1 MNKRNIVL
9 IGLLVLLVAGFG
21 AYKMYQMKQA
31 DPGVLV
37 AGETVKNSDLD
48 IEFKYPGGENGFV
61 LLEPDGTEKGILKS
75 YLMLPKAEYDSY
87 KTVEGPSE
95 APASMNIFIFELEDE
110 DEATST
116 SDTIAASPTG
126 TSTPRESRIT
136 ELQNWATDN
145 SGFTS
150 INLAKNTPEVV
161 EIDDI
166 KALHYQADGLYQQD
180 IYLVSYK
187 DRVYMF
193 VGQYNEVT
201 DQTYTS
207 FQELIKSISFG

>member
-9 IGLLVLLVAGFG
+9 IGLLVVLVAGFG
-21 AYKMYQMKQA
+21 AYRVYQMKQTA
-31 DPGVLV
+31 PGVLV
-37 AGETVKNSDLD
+37 AGETVKNNDLD
-48 IEFKYPGGENGFV
+48 LEFKYPGGEDGFV
-61 LLEPDGTEKGILKS
+61 LLQPDGTQQGILKS
-75 YLMLPKAEYDSY
+75 YLMLPKAEYESY
-87 KTVEGPSE
+87 KAVEGPSE
-95 APASMNIFIFELEDE
+95 APAGMNIFIFKLEDK
-110 DEATST
+110 DEATTTERATEAT
-116 SDTIAASPTG
+116 STG

-145 SGFTS
+145 NGFTS

-161 EIDDI
+161 EIDGI

-193 VGQYNEVT
+193 VGQYNELT
-201 DQTYTS
+201 DMTYTS

>member
-21 AYKMYQMKQA
+21 AYRLYEAKYA
-31 DPGVLV
+31 APGVLV

-48 IEFKYPGGENGFV
+48 LEFKYPGGDDGFV
-61 LLEPDGTEKGILKS
+61 LLEPDGTQQGILKS
-75 YLMLPKAEYDSY
+75 YLMLPKAEYESY
-87 KTVEGPSE
+87 KVVEGPSE
-95 APASMNIFIFELEDE
+95 APAGMNIFIFTLEDK
-110 DEATST
+110 DEASST
-116 SDTIAASPTG
+116 KTETTA

-161 EIDDI
+161 EIDGI

-180 IYLVSYK
+180 VYLVSYK

-193 VGQYNEVT
+193 VGQYNEMT
-201 DQTYTS
+201 DVTYTS

>member
-21 AYKMYQMKQA
+21 AYRFYEAKHA
-31 DPGVLV
+31 APGVLV

-48 IEFKYPGGENGFV
+48 LEFKYPGGDDGFV
-61 LLEPDGTEKGILKS
+61 LLEPDGTQQGILKS
-75 YLMLPKAEYDSY
+75 YLMLPKAEYESY
-87 KTVEGPSE
+87 KVVEGPSE
-95 APASMNIFIFELEDE
+95 APAGMNIFIFTLEDK
-110 DEATST
+110 DEASST
-116 SDTIAASPTG
+116 PAAAAA

-136 ELQNWATDN
+136 ELQTWATDN

-161 EIDDI
+161 EIDGI

-180 IYLVSYK
+180 VYLVSYK
-187 DRVYMF
+187 NRVYMF
-193 VGQYNEVT
+193 VGQYNEMT
-201 DQTYTS
+201 DVTYTS